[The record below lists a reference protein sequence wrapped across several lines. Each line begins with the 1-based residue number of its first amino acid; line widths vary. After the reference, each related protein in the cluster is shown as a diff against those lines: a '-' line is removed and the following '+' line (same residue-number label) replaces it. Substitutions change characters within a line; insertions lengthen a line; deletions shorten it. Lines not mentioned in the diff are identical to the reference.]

1 MRTKESKF
9 KVSRLDYIEP
19 VEAWK
24 KFESY
29 SNVIFLDSAGEQSEN
44 NRYSYLAISPLCNFK
59 IENKKL
65 YKDDIEIEA
74 ITIKAKGSKC
84 PVCWKINDGP
94 CPRHPK

>member
-29 SNVIFLDSAGEQSEN
+29 SNVIFLDRSAGEQSEKTIVILILQLVH
-44 NRYSYLAISPLCNFK
+44 YVILKLK
-59 IENKKL
+59 IKNCIKMILKL
-65 YKDDIEIEA
+65 KME
-74 ITIKAKGSKC
+74 
-84 PVCWKINDGP
+84 
-94 CPRHPK
+94 

>member
-44 NRYSYLAISPLCNFK
+44 TAIL
-59 IENKKL
+59 ILQLVHYVILKL
-65 YKDDIEIEA
+65 KTKNYTKMIL
-74 ITIKAKGSKC
+74 KLKMK
-84 PVCWKINDGP
+84 
-94 CPRHPK
+94 